1 MVQTPIKPMDKSL
14 GNYIYLADRPEL
26 IPVLAGWFFNEWGSH
41 NPDLTLES
49 IEDNL
54 KERLHRDSIPLVI
67 IKLVDG
73 TPIASASLKIREMET
88 HPHYQHWLGSV
99 YVLPECRGLGIGSE
113 LIRYTVDNARQL
125 AVDELY
131 LYTRKKQYFYSK
143 LGWKPV
149 ETPIYHGRKVIIM
162 KQILSVK
169 ERMK

>member
-1 MVQTPIKPMDKSL
+1 
-14 GNYIYLADRPEL
+14 
-26 IPVLAGWFFNEWGSH
+26 
-41 NPDLTLES
+41 
-49 IEDNL
+49 
-54 KERLHRDSIPLVI
+54 
-67 IKLVDG
+67 
-73 TPIASASLKIREMET
+73 MET

-113 LIRYTVDNARQL
+113 LIRYTVDNAHQL